1 MFKLLVFTNDSS
13 LGRNQK
19 VSDLLVKED
28 RVEDDVNLAL
38 SAFILAVS
46 LFLVSEN

>member
-13 LGRNQK
+13 MGRK

-46 LFLVSEN
+46 LFFVSEN

>member
-13 LGRNQK
+13 MGRK